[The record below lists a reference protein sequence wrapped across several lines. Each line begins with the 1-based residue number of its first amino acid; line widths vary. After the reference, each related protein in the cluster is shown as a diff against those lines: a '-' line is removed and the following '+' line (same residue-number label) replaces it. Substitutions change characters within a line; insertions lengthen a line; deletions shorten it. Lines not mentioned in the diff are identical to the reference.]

1 MDSDEENVCVQCEQ
15 GLAPWAVQNIA
26 RIERAFHAACGPMTD
41 QLMAQVAV
49 AMRCAAPKEWVLSG
63 TDEFTLTC
71 PDWHS
76 RKPHK
81 RPDAWLRLRKIA
93 QDDAEHSWIAAAT
106 GSGPTGMCVEL
117 MVRKGLS
124 PLSGKLRGNAVLTE
138 SLLDRGF
145 ELVGG
150 DTRLIIPVAIDVD
163 ELALAFET
171 EDFFTAMEPMREG
184 AAMAVSAKPEIDELL
199 GLLRGALPLKEAG
212 KGTHDGPTR
221 INVVPTHGSH
231 ARR

>member
-1 MDSDEENVCVQCEQ
+1 MDSEKENVCLQHEQ
-15 GLAPWAVQNIA
+15 GFEASVVRDIA
-26 RIERAFHAACGPMTD
+26 RIERAFHAACGPLGD
-41 QLMAQVAV
+41 RLMAEIAI

-63 TDEFTLTC
+63 TDELTLTC

-81 RPDAWLRLRKIA
+81 RPDAWIQLREIA
-93 QDDAEHSWIAAAT
+93 QSDVVHSRIAAAT

-124 PLSGKLRGNAVLTE
+124 PLSGKLLGNAALADA
-138 SLLDRGF
+138 LLERGF
-145 ELVGG
+145 ELVEAG
-150 DTRLIIPVAIDVD
+150 TRLIIPMAVDVD

-171 EDFFTAMEPMREG
+171 RDFFTAMEPVRE
-184 AAMAVSAKPEIDELL
+184 AAARGVSAKPEIDELL
-199 GLLRGALPLKEAG
+199 GLLRGNLPKRSG
-212 KGTHDGPTR
+212 KGKHDGPTR